1 MEGVRKNGL
10 WSSRPSES
18 GVGDTVAMVDFHTHA
33 DGCASYVGV
42 EDVVVVQSTFL
53 HEAPHPRADYFT
65 TGVHPLDAETAAAIL
80 SSGVECLRANLI
92 DKRNNTSTPLLALG
106 ELGWDKRA
114 QLSTDEQTTLVRWQL
129 DLAEE
134 LGLPVVFHMVGH
146 WDLLMAEY
154 RARDPQEQWWVH
166 GFRGKPML
174 LLQLQ
179 RAGISVSLSKCFSWK
194 CAPAPGTFLLE
205 TDEATGTLT
214 ESYSRAAAS
223 LKISTEDLSYQLLNT
238 FQRLLPR

>member
-1 MEGVRKNGL
+1 
-10 WSSRPSES
+10 
-18 GVGDTVAMVDFHTHA
+18 MVDFHTHA

-65 TGVHPLDAETAAAIL
+65 TGVHPMYAEAAAAIL
-80 SSGVECLRANLI
+80 SGGVERLRANLI
-92 DKRNNTSTPLLALG
+92 DKRNNTSIPLLALG

-114 QLSTDEQTTLVRWQL
+114 ELLTDEQTTLVRWQL

-134 LGLPVVFHMVGH
+134 LRLPVVFHMVGH
-146 WDLLMAEY
+146 WDLLMAEC
-154 RARDPQEQWWVH
+154 RAREPHQPWWVH

-179 RAGISVSLSKCFSWK
+179 RAGLCVSLSPKYPWK
-194 CAPAPGTFLLE
+194 STPEPGTFLLE
-205 TDEATGTLT
+205 TDEDTGSLST
-214 ESYSRAAAS
+214 SYRRAASALS
-223 LKISTEDLSYQLLNT
+223 CPVPTLSTQLLDT
-238 FQRLLPR
+238 FRGLRIVSGEI